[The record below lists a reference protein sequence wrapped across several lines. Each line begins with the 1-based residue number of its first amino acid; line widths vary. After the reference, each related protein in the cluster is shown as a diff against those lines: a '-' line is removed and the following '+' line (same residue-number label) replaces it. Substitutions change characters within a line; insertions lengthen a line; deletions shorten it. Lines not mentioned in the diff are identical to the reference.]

1 MASRT
6 FDGAMKRLEEIT
18 RLLETGEQTLEQSI
32 QLYEEGSKLSAFC
45 AKKLNEAEQKVLSL
59 DELGTKEEAE

>member
-59 DELGTKEEAE
+59 DELGTKEETE